1 MAMLVSFV
9 CIAIT
14 GVGML
19 AGHLIHKAGL
29 KKKKRGEATATQ
41 GMY

>member
-1 MAMLVSFV
+1 VSFV

-29 KKKKRGEATATQ
+29 KKKKQGEKTAVQ
-41 GMY
+41 AMY